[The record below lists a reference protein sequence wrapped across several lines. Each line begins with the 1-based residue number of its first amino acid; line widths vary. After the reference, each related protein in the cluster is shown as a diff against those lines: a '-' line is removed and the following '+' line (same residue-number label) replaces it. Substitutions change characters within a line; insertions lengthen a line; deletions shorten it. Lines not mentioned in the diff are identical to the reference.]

1 MKKPQSKEDSQCAV
15 EAAEIRGQGPILG
28 NLPLPLCSFGKVS
41 PCLLLQF
48 LVWDLADV
56 TDGFPYRD
64 FSHPDSKMPARSDLR
79 EECLILTH
87 F

>member
-1 MKKPQSKEDSQCAV
+1 MAKKPCIQTWAIQPKFNYLATKKPQSKEDSQCAV
-15 EAAEIRGQGPILG
+15 EAAEVRGQGTIFG

-56 TDGFPYRD
+56 TDSFP
-64 FSHPDSKMPARSDLR
+64 
-79 EECLILTH
+79 CQ
-87 F
+87 